1 MKSLESY
8 LKYGISSELAQKL
21 NSRNL
26 SISNIKTLSVKILIS
41 QYGLELDE
49 VKSLKK
55 LLVRQ
60 PIPEDTVI
68 DLLENSSFVCCVC
81 HGVKSTSYVIHHIE
95 PYCKSRDNSYSNLAV
110 LCPADHDLAHR
121 EGHGLTLKLTQMQIR
136 HAKQRWEKMVRRNDE
151 IQACFDG
158 EFSHIEYC
166 NIERIYDLCIQ
177 VHGMI
182 PEVSLTH
189 KLKEIGLLTTSGYV
203 NDTLLNERYPSR
215 TVSPLN
221 FFAPGGGAFLRE
233 YFFQLFKTV
242 LQYKNLE
249 DLDSLL
255 NKTAVITGNLVGKMC
270 IYIGGIYGK
279 SPKYPITNE
288 SRPVKMY
295 LRRKPFYVTW
305 IIDPRLMTSSTSI
318 FRIGGHNVH
327 FIYGSIRSV
336 DTVEIKGEK
345 FIHYDI
351 RPYIMGCPS
360 RYYGRRPDIS
370 YLNDDINFSDFFDD
384 EE

>member
-121 EGHGLTLKLTQMQIR
+121 
-136 HAKQRWEKMVRRNDE
+136 
-151 IQACFDG
+151 
-158 EFSHIEYC
+158 
-166 NIERIYDLCIQ
+166 
-177 VHGMI
+177 
-182 PEVSLTH
+182 
-189 KLKEIGLLTTSGYV
+189 
-203 NDTLLNERYPSR
+203 
-215 TVSPLN
+215 
-221 FFAPGGGAFLRE
+221 
-233 YFFQLFKTV
+233 
-242 LQYKNLE
+242 
-249 DLDSLL
+249 
-255 NKTAVITGNLVGKMC
+255 
-270 IYIGGIYGK
+270 
-279 SPKYPITNE
+279 
-288 SRPVKMY
+288 
-295 LRRKPFYVTW
+295 
-305 IIDPRLMTSSTSI
+305 
-318 FRIGGHNVH
+318 
-327 FIYGSIRSV
+327 
-336 DTVEIKGEK
+336 
-345 FIHYDI
+345 
-351 RPYIMGCPS
+351 
-360 RYYGRRPDIS
+360 
-370 YLNDDINFSDFFDD
+370 
-384 EE
+384 